1 MKLVRVLACSAMLI
15 MLCGCFDYNELNM
28 QEQVNGAGIDSEGD
42 KVNVHVL
49 CVATSGEEDKQGAV
63 YTASGG
69 SFFEAVREISGQS
82 DKKLYWGHA
91 RVLIIG
97 EAAAD
102 SINEVLDTV
111 LRAQDVYLDIAP
123 VIAKQT
129 TAQEIISS
137 KPAGGRDVADSIFN
151 MFANEDNSRHWKS
164 QRVWEILRER
174 EISGVYIL
182 PTVTVEGESP
192 KLAGGAVISDG
203 KLSGYLSGEQML
215 ILSMMTERGAGGYL
229 PPIIHGENSAS
240 FEILA
245 NEVKI
250 EYQDGKAEFTQNCVL
265 SPAEVH
271 GDITV
276 EEMGSAAKRF
286 LEDNMYSLAQFAK
299 ANSLGDIFGLSA
311 VAHEWVNIA
320 ETDFSVKCDV
330 RISNILGGK

>member
-1 MKLVRVLACSAMLI
+1 MRLLKVLVCSAMVM

-28 QEQVNGAGIDSEGD
+28 QEQVNGVGIDSEGD

-49 CVATSGEEDKQGAV
+49 CAATSSEEDKQGAV

-69 SFFEAVREISGQS
+69 SFFDAVREISSQS

-97 EAAAD
+97 EAAAN

-129 TAQEIISS
+129 TAREIISS

-164 QRVWEILRER
+164 RRVWEILRER
-174 EISGVYIL
+174 EVCGVYIL
-182 PTVTVEGESP
+182 PTVTVEGEAP
-192 KLAGGAVISDG
+192 KLSGGAVISDG

-229 PPIIHGENSAS
+229 PPITQGENVAS

-245 NEVKI
+245 NEVKVK
-250 EYQDGKAEFTQNCVL
+250 YQGGKAEFTQNCVL
-265 SPAEVH
+265 SPAEVR

-276 EEMGSAAKRF
+276 EEMGAEAKRF
-286 LEDNMYSLAQFAK
+286 LEDNMYSLAEFAK
-299 ANSLGDIFGLSA
+299 DNNLGDIFGLSA
-311 VAHEWVNIA
+311 AAHERVDIA
-320 ETDFSVKCDV
+320 DTEFYVKCDV